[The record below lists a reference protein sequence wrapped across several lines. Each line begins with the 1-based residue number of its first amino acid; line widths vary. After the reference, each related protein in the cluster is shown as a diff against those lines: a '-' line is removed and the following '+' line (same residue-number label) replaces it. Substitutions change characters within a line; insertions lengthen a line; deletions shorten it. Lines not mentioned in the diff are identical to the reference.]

1 MIIFLYFSGA
11 SGNIDC
17 SVPEKE
23 LPTMNLQ
30 PPNSNSHNS
39 QVKSEGLVSCNM
51 PLDGNSYTPSMHEL
65 TSKNET
71 DCETD
76 KVLLPAGVDDKLLSP
91 PKLTLQSEQEMLDK
105 CNLKTDPQL
114 PGATFLNDQAV
125 SPLYPAANYETL
137 IGEGSRMTSEQS
149 PITSEDC
156 TSLKDS
162 ISDGAN
168 ISERNSLA
176 PNSSSVEGGILPGI
190 HINHRKGILKRNTR
204 GCRGICNCLNCSS
217 FRLHAERA
225 FEFSRNQLED
235 AEEVASDLMKELS
248 YLRGVLEKYS
258 DGAKGD
264 AGHHHSNKVSA

>member
-1 MIIFLYFSGA
+1 
-11 SGNIDC
+11 
-17 SVPEKE
+17 
-23 LPTMNLQ
+23 MNLQ
-30 PPNSNSHNS
+30 PPSSNSHNS
-39 QVKSEGLVSCNM
+39 QDKSEGLVSCNM
-51 PLDGNSYTPSMHEL
+51 PVDGNSYTPSMHVL
-65 TSKNET
+65 TSKKET

-76 KVLLPAGVDDKLLSP
+76 EVLLPAGVDDKLLSP
-91 PKLTLQSEQEMLDK
+91 PNLTLHTEQEMLDE

-125 SPLYPAANYETL
+125 LPLYPAASYETL
-137 IGEGSRMTSEQS
+137 IGEGFRMTSEQS

-156 TSLKDS
+156 TSLKDRVS
-162 ISDGAN
+162 GGAN
-168 ISERNSLA
+168 IDERNSLA

-190 HINHRKGILKRNTR
+190 HINHRKGILKRSTR

-225 FEFSRNQLED
+225 FEFSRNQLQD

-258 DGAKGD
+258 DVAKGD
-264 AGHHHSNKVSA
+264 AEYHHSNKVSA